1 MLPDPSLIAIRC
13 SLGIDMVIKLTLFQF
28 PKIIQRFA
36 AVFWMIDS
44 FGDFRALLLI
54 NHCLR
59 GRCKRAQG
67 TWLVHGGG
75 GAAQNRSTEV
85 TVSGE
90 DDAKGNRKT
99 LVRLGK

>member
-1 MLPDPSLIAIRC
+1 
-13 SLGIDMVIKLTLFQF
+13 MVIKLTLFQF

-59 GRCKRAQG
+59 GRCKRAMG

-75 GAAQNRSTEV
+75 GAAQNRSAEV
-85 TVSGE
+85 TMSGE
-90 DDAKGNRKT
+90 EDAKGNRIT